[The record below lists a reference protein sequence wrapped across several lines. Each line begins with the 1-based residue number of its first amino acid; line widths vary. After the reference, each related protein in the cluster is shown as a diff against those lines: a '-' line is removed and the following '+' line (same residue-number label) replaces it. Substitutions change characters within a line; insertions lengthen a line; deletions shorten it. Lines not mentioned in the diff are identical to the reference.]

1 MKHGVLNLKFI
12 SLCGLTFL
20 TLCSVTVFF
29 DFHGYLLSLG
39 FETKTAGFLISLY
52 SLSAMSLYASVSQR
66 ITLANAYRAMV
77 TGAVLLAG
85 CAIAYRFASEFW
97 MLAGVRMVHGAG
109 VFLIMASCMVVL
121 VSIIPAEQSG
131 YAFSLYSVALLAPY
145 SLMPAV
151 SELVRPWLDSPTM
164 LYLVTGCLLLPVVG
178 VFSLLRPQGSAQRK
192 SLEKT
197 TSTTLGLKIR
207 TRNLLRRPVLAI
219 LLMNGVYFTL
229 FSALFYFFEGF
240 ARERGLSN
248 PGFFFTLQMGVMV
261 AIRLFGGRI
270 FDRLSKVEVVAASF
284 LITGTG
290 FVLLFWLPIATW
302 AMPIAVVFGIGMGL
316 CIPPLNSLMYL
327 VSKAEFRGYNAN
339 MMMLGVHLGTFTG
352 ASVGSLLIDIGG
364 YNLFLMVATSL
375 TVCVAVFFL
384 LVNPAKEIVL
394 EKSLELQKQGTDCC
408 G

>member
-1 MKHGVLNLKFI
+1 
-12 SLCGLTFL
+12 
-20 TLCSVTVFF
+20 
-29 DFHGYLLSLG
+29 
-39 FETKTAGFLISLY
+39 
-52 SLSAMSLYASVSQR
+52 
-66 ITLANAYRAMV
+66 
-77 TGAVLLAG
+77 
-85 CAIAYRFASEFW
+85 
-97 MLAGVRMVHGAG
+97 
-109 VFLIMASCMVVL
+109 
-121 VSIIPAEQSG
+121 
-131 YAFSLYSVALLAPY
+131 
-145 SLMPAV
+145 MPAV